1 MKKGI
6 ARAVIITAL
15 LSTASVAFAADVIVP
30 EEPAPVTPIFTW
42 TGFYVGVV
50 GGYNWGKSDW
60 TIQDTGDYARF
71 DANGGFVGG
80 TVGYNY
86 QFYNNVVLGLE
97 TDLSWSGAK
106 GDIPCPNADFT
117 CETKNRWI
125 GTLRP
130 RLGYAFDRFLPYVTA
145 GAAYGNVRLSA
156 RDNTTGDTFSDSNTR
171 FGWAAG
177 AGVEYAFTD
186 QLTAKVEYL
195 HTDLGRD
202 DYSIDGDIVR
212 GKWRADGIRVGLNYK
227 F

>member
-6 ARAVIITAL
+6 ARIVIFTAL
-15 LSTASVAFAADVIVP
+15 LSTASVAFAADVVVP
-30 EEPAPVTPIFTW
+30 EEPVVPIFTW

-50 GGYNWGKSDW
+50 GGYNWGKADW
-60 TIQDTGDYARF
+60 NLDTGDHARF

-80 TVGYNY
+80 TLGYNY

-106 GDIPCPNADFT
+106 GSIDCPNPAFS
-117 CETKNRWI
+117 CETRNRWI

-145 GAAYGNVRLSA
+145 GAAYGDVRLSA
-156 RDNTTGDTFSDSNTR
+156 NNPTTGETFSDRTTR

-195 HTDLGRD
+195 HIDLGKD
-202 DYSIDGDIVR
+202 NFNIDNSIVR
-212 GKWRADGIRVGLNYK
+212 SKWHADGIRVGLNYK